1 MNRRLNIKI
10 VTVLGL
16 VVLLLVPLGMIR
28 GLVDERAQRRDE
40 TVAGIVDSFSRE
52 QLLAGPL
59 IVVPWERTVRE
70 TGTAQSNG
78 ETLVVEKIE
87 SGRLHFLPERFAFDA
102 RLATEVRERGIY
114 RALLYRTQGTLKGSF
129 HVPADFGLG
138 TEAADYRFGTP
149 WLAIGVGDIRGIGNV
164 PELRIEGRSLPFRPG
179 TLTPPLREG
188 IHAPL
193 NGVGVAGHTLAFAIG
208 LTLAGSGS
216 LRVVPVGRETTATL
230 GGDWPHPGFGGN
242 LLPAERTVRTDGFD
256 ARWSTSFFAT
266 DMEKALRD
274 CVAEP
279 DCGSFRSKA
288 FGVDLVDPVDQ
299 YLKSERALKYALL
312 FVGLAFAGFFLFEVL
327 KRVDLNPVQYGLVGL
342 ALAVFY
348 LLLLSLSE
356 HIGFAA
362 AYAVS
367 ATACVSLIGS
377 YVGAI
382 LGGAR
387 RGAGFAGTLAGLYAL
402 LYGLLGSEDYALLMG
417 SVLVFALLA
426 AVMIFTRRVDWN
438 ATGGPLPAP
447 ANPLQ
452 NMT

>member
-10 VTVLGL
+10 ATVLGL

-40 TVAGIVDSFSRE
+40 TVTGIVDSFSRE

-59 IVVPWERTVRE
+59 IVVPWQRTVRD
-70 TGTAQSNG
+70 TATAQGNG
-78 ETLVVEKIE
+78 EKRVVERIE

-138 TEAADYRFGTP
+138 SEAARYRFGTP
-149 WLAIGVGDIRGIGNV
+149 WIAIGVGDIRGIGNV
-164 PELRIEGRSLPFRPG
+164 PELRINGRSLPFRPG

-193 NGVGVAGHTLAFAIG
+193 DGVDVAGSTLEFEVG
-208 LTLAGSGS
+208 LTLAGSRS

-230 GGDWPHPGFGGN
+230 TGDWPHPGFGGN
-242 LLPAERTVRTDGFD
+242 LLPVDRTVRGDGFD

-266 DMEKALRD
+266 DMEKVLRD

-279 DCGSFRSKA
+279 DCTGFRGKA
-288 FGVDLVDPVDQ
+288 FGVELVDPVDQ

-327 KRVDLNPVQYGLVGL
+327 KRVDLNPVQYTLVGL

-367 ATACVSLIGS
+367 ATACVALIGS

-387 RGAGFAGTLAGLYAL
+387 RGAGFAGALAGLYAL

-438 ATGGPLPAP
+438 ATGAP
-447 ANPLQ
+447 
-452 NMT
+452 

>member
-10 VTVLGL
+10 GTVLAL

-28 GLVDERAQRRDE
+28 GLVEERAQRRAE
-40 TVAGIVDSFSRE
+40 AVAGIVESFSRE

-59 IVVPWERTVRE
+59 IVVPWERTVRD
-70 TGTAQSNG
+70 TGTAPGTG
-78 ETLVVEKIE
+78 EKVVVERIE
-87 SGRLHFLPERFAFDA
+87 TGRLHFLPERFAFDA
-102 RLATEVRERGIY
+102 GLATEVRERGIY

-129 HVPADFGLG
+129 RVPADYGLG
-138 TEAADYRFGTP
+138 ADTGEYRLRTP
-149 WLAIGVGDIRGIGNV
+149 WIAIGIGDIRGIGNV
-164 PELRIEGRSLPFRPG
+164 PELRIDGQRLPFRPG
-179 TLTPPLREG
+179 TLTPPLGDG

-193 NGVGVAGHTLAFAIG
+193 DGVEIAGRALDFEVG
-208 LTLAGSGS
+208 LSLAGSRS
-216 LRVVPVGRETTATL
+216 LRIVPVGRETTATL
-230 GGDWPHPGFGGN
+230 AGDWPHPGFSGN
-242 LLPAERTVRTDGFD
+242 LLPVERAVRGDGFD

-266 DMEKALRD
+266 DMEKALGD

-279 DCGSFRSKA
+279 ACTGLRGKA

-327 KRVDLNPVQYGLVGL
+327 QRIDLNPVQYGLVGL

-362 AYAVS
+362 AYATS
-367 ATACVSLIGS
+367 ASACVLLIGS
-377 YVGAI
+377 YVGAM

-387 RGAGFAGTLAGLYAL
+387 RGCGFAAALGGLYAL

-417 SVLVFALLA
+417 SVLVFVLLA
-426 AVMIFTRRVDWN
+426 TVMLFTRRVDWN
-438 ATGGPLPAP
+438 ALGDTRPPC
-447 ANPLQ
+447 
-452 NMT
+452 

>member
-1 MNRRLNIKI
+1 MNIKI

-138 TEAADYRFGTP
+138 TEAARYRFGTP

-188 IHAPL
+188 IH
-193 NGVGVAGHTLAFAIG
+193 
-208 LTLAGSGS
+208 
-216 LRVVPVGRETTATL
+216 
-230 GGDWPHPGFGGN
+230 
-242 LLPAERTVRTDGFD
+242 
-256 ARWSTSFFAT
+256 
-266 DMEKALRD
+266 
-274 CVAEP
+274 
-279 DCGSFRSKA
+279 
-288 FGVDLVDPVDQ
+288 
-299 YLKSERALKYALL
+299 
-312 FVGLAFAGFFLFEVL
+312 
-327 KRVDLNPVQYGLVGL
+327 
-342 ALAVFY
+342 
-348 LLLLSLSE
+348 
-356 HIGFAA
+356 
-362 AYAVS
+362 
-367 ATACVSLIGS
+367 
-377 YVGAI
+377 
-382 LGGAR
+382 
-387 RGAGFAGTLAGLYAL
+387 
-402 LYGLLGSEDYALLMG
+402 
-417 SVLVFALLA
+417 
-426 AVMIFTRRVDWN
+426 
-438 ATGGPLPAP
+438 
-447 ANPLQ
+447 
-452 NMT
+452 